1 MTTIIITS
9 FPTPNRAPAGKF
21 VQISSQHVPLR
32 AQHQRGAPQ
41 QGRTGQAEGF
51 DVALPVEGMVS
62 TCLCIYILLY
72 IIYYYI
78 LYITIYYILLY
89 IIYYYILYI
98 TIYNILLLLYNI
110 YIYIQKIHVIYA
122 YTYHLVLHQIDKQ
135 EQNTVLT

>member
-62 TCLCIYILLY
+62 TCLCIYI
-72 IIYYYI
+72 YYYI

-89 IIYYYILYI
+89 IIYYYI
-98 TIYNILLLLYNI
+98 
-110 YIYIQKIHVIYA
+110 
-122 YTYHLVLHQIDKQ
+122 
-135 EQNTVLT
+135 

>member
-1 MTTIIITS
+1 MLCFSKKKKKKKNCDNNIILVPIMTTIIITS

-62 TCLCIYILLY
+62 TCLCIYI
-72 IIYYYI
+72 
-78 LYITIYYILLY
+78 YITIYYILLY

-98 TIYNILLLLYNI
+98 TIYYILLPYYVLPYILYWQLPI
-110 YIYIQKIHVIYA
+110 
-122 YTYHLVLHQIDKQ
+122 
-135 EQNTVLT
+135 